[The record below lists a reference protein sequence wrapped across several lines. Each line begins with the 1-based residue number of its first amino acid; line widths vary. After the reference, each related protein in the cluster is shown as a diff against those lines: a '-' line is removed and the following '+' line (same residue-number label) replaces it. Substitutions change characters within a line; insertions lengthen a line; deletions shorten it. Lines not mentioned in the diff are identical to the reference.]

1 MINLGDVTFSV
12 GADTSALMRSVNQL
26 NTFSQSVTRAQNITD
41 RASAQTAA
49 AYRRQEKAAGDA
61 FNKMSALNAQM
72 SRIDGAAPHIRNA
85 EAAFQRLNQAMT
97 GGRLSALEFQRAQE
111 AFNRSMLNTTLNMKK
126 LTGASSGL
134 IPLFQNLA
142 SGAVLVSGP
151 LGGVA
156 TRIVSL
162 TAVMER
168 GGFEAAAFVAGI
180 GTATYGLIRFGQVVL
195 DVGKQV
201 KGFEGQFQAVTGTV
215 AGGWLG
221 MAKAIEIA
229 RNTGARIEDLAGGMA
244 RFRAASEGTGMAAK
258 DVDKAFR
265 TVAAA
270 TTKLQLG
277 SEQTAGIFKALEQM
291 MSKGTV
297 QAEEL
302 RGQLGDRLPGAVQIA
317 ARAMGV
323 TTSELQDMMKK
334 GLVPTRKFL
343 PKFAAELAKTFR
355 IDANPVKNL
364 TASLNNMHN
373 AWFQLIAAIDQ
384 AFKITDNYQIAV
396 EKLTAAFDWMREN
409 LGALKLGVTAIVGA
423 FAGLAAPAILGGIIS
438 MAGWIVRMG
447 ASVGSLNRLL
457 IALPFGIFIRGALAV
472 AGAVTALSKYGD
484 EIIVV
489 QGQMGTLQDYAEVVW
504 NDIKNFVQTAVGDIT
519 AFFENMVTPWESVN
533 NFLKD
538 ISSKSWGEIAA
549 DTLTIVNAVV
559 TEVYVAFSNLGIAIS
574 AVFGNIMSEFQG
586 IMGAA
591 NSVRRFFS
599 PWIDDFNHKDPEG
612 KTGFAI
618 YENWLANQK
627 YEKTSFEDI
636 LSKMDRNRIQQTAFM
651 TQKSGDYLK
660 NLQQVAN
667 DNAKTRQLSNFRQ
680 SELQTWGQK
689 FDGFQKSTGG
699 IANDNSPMSEK
710 ERKKAERMAN
720 TLEDMNR
727 QIERTKEEIAALG
740 GSSATLDSLTDK
752 FKREDEVRKYAEAM
766 LKAGHATD
774 LVRQK
779 SAELLRQLEL
789 RDKLEKQR
797 EALME
802 WQSTLTQAFDS
813 VASTLIDAMFDGGES
828 IKKLPDIARAVAKDI
843 FNTFLQLSLMNPLKN
858 MLFGT
863 NLPTSGGMG
872 GLFGGMFGGGGG
884 FSAAESMYY
893 NTNAGLW
900 RNGGISSTPL
910 MKYARNGLLTKPTQM
925 MTSQGPV
932 TGGEAGAEAIVPLRK
947 DGSGR
952 YGIDARGMGG
962 GGSPVHIT
970 YAPVN
975 TFTGTSEEL
984 ARMKTV
990 MEQDR
995 MSFEARTLAAVRKFP
1010 NERKIGR

>member
-1 MINLGDVTFSV
+1 MINLGDVTFSL
-12 GADTSALMRSVNQL
+12 GADVANLLRSIDVLNRFSAR
-26 NTFSQSVTRAQNITD
+26 VTATQNVTD
-41 RASAQTAA
+41 RASAVTAA
-49 AYRRQEKAAGDA
+49 AFRRQEKAAGDA
-61 FNKMSALNAQM
+61 FNAMQKINSQM
-72 SRIDGAAPHIRNA
+72 GRMEGTQTFVRRN
-85 EAAFQRLNQAMT
+85 EQAFARLNQT
-97 GGRLSALEFQRAQE
+97 LSNGQLTALQFQRAQE
-111 AFNRSMLNTTLNMKK
+111 QFRRSLANTTENFR
-126 LTGASSGL
+126 TFRDTANGV
-134 IPLFQNLA
+134 IPALQNIA

-323 TTSELQDMMKK
+323 TTRELQDLMKK

-710 ERKKAERMAN
+710 ERKKAERMQS
-720 TLEDMNR
+720 TLQRMNEE
-727 QIERTKEEIAALG
+727 INRTKEEITALG
-740 GSSATLDSLTDK
+740 GTQATLDSLTEK
-752 FKREDEVRKYAEAM
+752 FKRQDEVRKYADAM
-766 LKAGHATD
+766 LKAGHAAD
-774 LVRQK
+774 FVKQK
-779 SAELLRQLEL
+779 SAELMTALEL
-789 RDKLEKQR
+789 RDKLANQR
-797 EALME
+797 EALTE
-802 WQSTLTQAFDS
+802 WRDALVNAFDQ
-813 VASTLIDAMFDGGES
+813 VASTLVDAMFEGGDAMQAL
-828 IKKLPDIARAVAKDI
+828 KDVARDVARDI
-843 FNTFLQLSLMNPLKN
+843 FNTFLQLSLLNPLKN

-863 NLPTSGGMG
+863 NLPVMG
-872 GLFGGMFGGGGG
+872 GLFGGGGVDPW
-884 FSAAESMYY
+884 
-893 NTNAGLW
+893 AGMRTM
-900 RNGGISSTPL
+900 RNGGISETPF
-910 MKYARNGLLTKPTQM
+910 MRYARNGLLNHPTMM
-925 MTSQGPV
+925 MTSSGPV
-932 TGGEAGAEAIVPLRK
+932 TGGEAGAEAIVPLTK
-947 DGSGR
+947 NSSGK
-952 YGIDARGMGG
+952 YGIEANGLGG
-962 GGSPVHIT
+962 KSNVIHAVFSPT
-970 YAPVN
+970 YNV
-975 TFTGTSEEL
+975 TGVSEQMEEL
-984 ARMKTV
+984 KAQMAAQEAT
-990 MEQDR
+990 
-995 MSFEARTLAAVRKFP
+995 FEARVTHAVKLAQNQNKF
-1010 NERKIGR
+1010 